1 MAPPSNNPEKHK
13 TVLSLL
19 WTPLLRHKE
28 ECADES
34 RTTEISHENRQ
45 IVEREFC
52 FSLQQQK
59 KRRRRRSDLFLAIH
73 PFRNETFFSRPS
85 SLSARFSKNVGLS
98 FFVGNNWSII
108 SSIFNFPRRVL
119 KRKKNSV
126 GLLCDIRNCGQ
137 HQQQLPPV
145 ASNNNNNKILAKMK
159 IQKGRIEFH

>member
-1 MAPPSNNPEKHK
+1 
-13 TVLSLL
+13 
-19 WTPLLRHKE
+19 LLRHKE

-59 KRRRRRSDLFLAIH
+59 KRRSDLFLAIH
-73 PFRNETFFSRPS
+73 PFRNETFSRPS

-98 FFVGNNWSII
+98 FFFGNNWSII

-119 KRKKNSV
+119 KRKKKSV

-145 ASNNNNNKILAKMK
+145 ASINNNNDKILAKMK